1 MPLRVLVAD
10 DEPLTAEMLA
20 LMLGFRGHDVVCVY
34 DGVEALER
42 ARELQPDVVL
52 LDVLMP
58 GLRGDAVARRL
69 RADPELA
76 GCPIVLVSSVDEAEV
91 RWREAGADM
100 FLQKP
105 FDIRQVPELVARLLP
120 AGPGDRRGGAGDG
133 MRAA

>member
-1 MPLRVLVAD
+1 VLVAD

-20 LMLGFRGHDVVCVY
+20 LMLGFRGHDVVCAY
-34 DGVEALER
+34 DGAEALER
-42 ARELQPDVVL
+42 ARELKPDVVL

-76 GCPIVLVSSVDEAEV
+76 GCPVVLMSSVDEAEV
-91 RWREAGADM
+91 RWREAGADV

-105 FDIRQVPELVARLLP
+105 FDIRQVPELVARLLR
-120 AGPGDRRGGAGDG
+120 AAPGDRRGGAGDG
-133 MRAA
+133 VRAA